1 MTVYMVERNLAGID
15 MASLGAAQKAAI
27 AAAEAMRG
35 KGVEIAYL
43 KSVFAP
49 ETGRCMCLFEASS
62 AEEVRRLNDEA
73 GIPYH
78 RVVEA
83 LDLTP

>member
-27 AAAEAMRG
+27 AEAEAMRG
-35 KGVEIAYL
+35 KGVEIACL

-49 ETGRCMCLFEASS
+49 ETGRCMCLFEAKD
-62 AEEVRRLNDEA
+62 AEDVRALNVNA
-73 GIPYH
+73 GLPMTGI
-78 RVVEA
+78 
-83 LDLTP
+83 TPAMELPP